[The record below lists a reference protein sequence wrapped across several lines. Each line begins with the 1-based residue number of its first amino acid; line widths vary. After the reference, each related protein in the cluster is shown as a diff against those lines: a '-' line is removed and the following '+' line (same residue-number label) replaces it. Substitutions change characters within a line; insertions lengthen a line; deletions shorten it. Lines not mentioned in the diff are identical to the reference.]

1 MAIKINSESWAI
13 KVNRRSFYK
22 HPDGGVVT
30 HDTKKSA
37 LSFAEILMKTTD
49 VLAEPTRVKVRI
61 EEME

>member
-22 HPDGGVVT
+22 HPVGGVVT
-30 HDTKKSA
+30 LDTKKSA
-37 LSFAEILMKTTD
+37 LSCAEILMKTTN
-49 VLAEPTRVKVRI
+49 VLAEPTRIKVRI